1 MENCEKSLVLTFY
14 FVFLGSAILEIV
26 FLFEIPYYYFSI
38 TLQSIKIIRILL
50 GIINLLIK
58 LFFAVIR
65 YAENLIKK
73 EEQGKES
80 LSSSKRYSLLDKV
93 LIKIALIISVVVFSL
108 NMVGIGFT
116 SNYLKKKDSSS
127 LASYLYID
135 SMLLLIELILISLC
149 WFYFIIFWAFNIQE
163 FIKSQKI
170 IEKKEKKDNINGA
183 PPAPSQNQ
191 QPSSER
197 QVKPN
202 ENEE

>member
-80 LSSSKRYSLLDKV
+80 LSSSKRYSLFDKV

-108 NMVGIGFT
+108 NMAGIGFT
-116 SNYLKKKDSSS
+116 SNYLKKKDSSF
-127 LASYLYID
+127 LASSLYID

-183 PPAPSQNQ
+183 PPGPSQNQ

-202 ENEE
+202 EIEE